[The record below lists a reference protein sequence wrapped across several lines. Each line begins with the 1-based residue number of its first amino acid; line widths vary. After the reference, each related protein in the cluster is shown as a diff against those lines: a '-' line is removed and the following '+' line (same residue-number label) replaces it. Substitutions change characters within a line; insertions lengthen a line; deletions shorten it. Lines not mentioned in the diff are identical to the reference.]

1 VDLRTFLPPPAVETA
16 EPPAVGDDAP
26 PFFGEPVDT
35 PTVIAFLRHSGCPFA
50 EWTGKEMRV
59 MAAIFPDVDWVAVSH
74 ASAAET
80 DQWCT
85 TIGGLTGVRVVID
98 TERVEYGAWG
108 LGKTSLAHFAGP
120 RSLGTIAKL
129 TRDGIRNR
137 HPSGTRWQ
145 QAGTFAIGT
154 GGRVLWR
161 HIPEHAGDL
170 PDLGSAAAA
179 VNP

>member
-1 VDLRTFLPPPAVETA
+1 MDLRTFLPPPAIETA

-26 PFFGEPVDT
+26 EFFGEPVST

-59 MAAIFPDVDWVAVSH
+59 MANIFPDVDWVAVSH
-74 ASAAET
+74 ATAAET
-80 DQWCT
+80 DSWCT
-85 TIGGLTGVRVVID
+85 TIGGLQGVRVVID

-120 RSLGTIAKL
+120 KSLGTIAKL
-129 TRDGIRNR
+129 TKDGIRNR

-145 QAGTFAIGT
+145 QAGTFAIGA

-161 HIPEHAGDL
+161 HLPEHAGDL
-170 PDLGSAAAA
+170 PDLGAAAA
-179 VNP
+179 AAQP